1 MLDTSLKSLEAAA
14 LTARSGTSDEAR
26 LRKDEAELLLAWVE
40 RARKVVPLGQ
50 VLIAGA
56 EQRDALLLENGDV
69 LRVPTREGLVLVS
82 GEVLFPNAIAYDTAL
97 GLDDYVQQAGGYT
110 QEYADAT
117 RIVIA
122 HHNGSFDEYMNRK
135 KLFARAKSPSLWW
148 RVTRFWCCRRST

>member
-1 MLDTSLKSLEAAA
+1 
-14 LTARSGTSDEAR
+14 
-26 LRKDEAELLLAWVE
+26 
-40 RARKVVPLGQ
+40 PLGQ

-69 LRVPTREGLVLVS
+69 LRVPTRDGLVLVS

-110 QEYADAT
+110 QNADAT

-122 HHNGSFDEYMNRK
+122 HRNGSFDEYMNRK
-135 KLFARAKSPSLWW
+135 KLFAREKPVVVVAGDEILVLPKIDVKSRQIWKDMTQILYQIAVSA
-148 RVTRFWCCRRST
+148 RVVVRM